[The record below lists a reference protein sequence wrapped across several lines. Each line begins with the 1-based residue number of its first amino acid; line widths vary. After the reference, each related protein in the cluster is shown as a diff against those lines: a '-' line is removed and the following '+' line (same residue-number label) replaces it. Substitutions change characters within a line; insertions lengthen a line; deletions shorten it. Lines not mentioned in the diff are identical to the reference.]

1 MRNPASLL
9 LSGAL
14 IVLIFVAPTAAYA
27 QCFAQITHISG
38 TETVGC
44 VDVTVTAAGTTG
56 NLTACGAGPYFIG
69 GGDPGSYTFSFSQP
83 LLEVFFEVAAINNS
97 PTNGL
102 LEEVF
107 VYVDGVQY
115 ALPNAGNPIGACGP
129 QAELTGAGTL
139 IGPLNNVGDAKDVR
153 VTGPMNSIT
162 IECQHNGALPT
173 GTGVLFGLNI
183 CCCVTQA
190 GAIDATPLNICR
202 NDLATLAEPSGTLL
216 ESDDLLQYILFSNLA
231 NIRGSILATSNT
243 PEFTFN
249 PATMTV
255 GTTYY
260 IAAIAGNNLNGNV
273 DTNDPCFDVTNA
285 ISVTWNA
292 LPAVTFSIAN
302 VDICA
307 GDCSNL
313 VLNFTGSPPF
323 SLTYSVGINP
333 PVTQT
338 FNSNSA
344 TIQVCIPEGTAPGNL
359 VMLANELSDANCTC
373 N

>member
-1 MRNPASLL
+1 MIRILSVLSLMTFYT
-9 LSGAL
+9 SG
-14 IVLIFVAPTAAYA
+14 ISA
-27 QCFAQITHISG
+27 QCLAQVQHLTG
-38 TETVGC
+38 TQTVGC
-44 VDVTVTAAGTTG
+44 VDVTVTSAGSVG
-56 NLTACGAGPYFIG
+56 QEFGCGAEPYYIG
-69 GGDPGSYTFSFSQP
+69 IGDPGSYTFTFSQP
-83 LLEVFFEVAAINNS
+83 LQEVFFAVSGINNA
-97 PTNGL
+97 PQAGL
-102 LEEVF
+102 VEEVF

-115 ALPNAGNPIGACGP
+115 ALPNAGNPVGTCGP
-129 QAELTGAGTL
+129 QAELTGIGTL
-139 IGPLNNVGDAKDVR
+139 IGPPDFVSFAQDIR
-153 VTGPMNSIT
+153 VAGPMNSVT
-162 IECQHNGALPT
+162 FECQFTGSLPT
-173 GTGVLFGLNI
+173 GSGVVIALFI
-183 CCCVTQA
+183 CCCSTEA
-190 GAIDATPLNICR
+190 GEIIASPLSLCSNDMATVPE
-202 NDLATLAEPSGTLL
+202 ATGTLIQG
-216 ESDDLLQYILFSNLA
+216 DDLLQYILFSNLA

-292 LPAVTFSIAN
+292 LPAVTFSITNA
-302 VDICA
+302 DICA
-307 GDCSNL
+307 GDCSNVL
-313 VLNFTGSPPF
+313 LNFTGTPPF

-333 PVTQT
+333 PVTQI

-359 VMLANELSDANCTC
+359 VMQATELSDANCTC